1 MPTRNAMPYLDEAVR
16 SILAQSHAD
25 FEFVILDD
33 GSDDGSR
40 ERLRFWAA
48 ADSRIRLI
56 ESERS
61 LGPVGSSNL
70 VVQSARAPVIARMDA
85 DDVSTP
91 DRLERQLELLT
102 SHPDIVLVGSVWEG
116 IDREGRMV
124 READCSKVGENGF
137 AAPFAHGSVMFR
149 RDAFLRAG
157 GYRLETAYWEDL
169 DLFLRIAGE
178 GRVLVSSRP
187 LYRHRF
193 SETSTRLTSALPA
206 VERAVDLMF
215 RCRAA
220 FERGEDYQR
229 LLEPS
234 AAGAPRS
241 KLHPYTFLS
250 MGFISLWSG
259 HRPRSLQR
267 LLSHGALRPDLVT
280 MKALVWASWAAISP
294 RSLRKVMQWLL
305 RLRNRR
311 TFHRRQGEAVEWR
324 PRLRPARGRTLSG
337 SAAAP
342 GGNSANLSP
351 AGAPRGAIAPAGGR
365 DK

>member
-1 MPTRNAMPYLDEAVR
+1 MSTPAPVSVVMPTRNALPYLDAAVR

-48 ADSRIRLI
+48 ADPRIRLI
-56 ESERS
+56 EGERS

-70 VVQSARAPVIARMDA
+70 VVEAARAPIIARMDA
-85 DDVSTP
+85 DDVSAP
-91 DRLERQLELLT
+91 DRLERQLELLAR
-102 SHPDIVLVGSVWEG
+102 HPDAVLVGSVWEG
-116 IDREGRMV
+116 IDRHGRLV
-124 READCSKVGENGF
+124 READCSKLGENGF

-149 RDAFLRAG
+149 RGAFLRAG
-157 GYRLETAYWEDL
+157 GYRRETAYWEDL
-169 DLFLRIAGE
+169 DLFLRMAAQ
-178 GRVLVSSRP
+178 GRVLVSCRP

-193 SETSTRLTSALPA
+193 SETSTRLTSELPA

-220 FERGEDYQR
+220 FERGEDYEA

-234 AAGAPRS
+234 ATQAGRE

-259 HRPRSLQR
+259 HRPRSLDR
-267 LLSHGALRPDLVT
+267 LLRHGALRPGPVT
-280 MKALVWASWAAISP
+280 LKALAWASWAAISP

-311 TFHRRQGEAVEWR
+311 AAHRRHGEAAEWR
-324 PRLRPARGRTLSG
+324 PRLRVRGRPLSG
-337 SAAAP
+337 
-342 GGNSANLSP
+342 
-351 AGAPRGAIAPAGGR
+351 
-365 DK
+365 

>member
-1 MPTRNAMPYLDEAVR
+1 LPYLDEAVR
-16 SILAQSHAD
+16 SILAQSHSD

-33 GSDDGSR
+33 GSDDGSL

-70 VVQSARAPVIARMDA
+70 VVERARAPVIARMDA

-91 DRLERQLELLT
+91 DRLERQLELLE
-102 SHPDIVLVGSVWEG
+102 SHPDAVLVGSVWEG
-116 IDREGRMV
+116 IDRDGRMV
-124 READCSKVGENGF
+124 READCSKVGQNGF

-169 DLFLRIAGE
+169 DLFLRIAAQ
-178 GRVLVSSRP
+178 GRVLVSTRP

-206 VERAVDLMF
+206 VEEAVDLMF

-229 LLEPS
+229 LLKPS
-234 AAGAPRS
+234 AKQGQRT

-250 MGFISLWSG
+250 MGFIPLWSG
-259 HRPRSLQR
+259 HRPMSLQR
-267 LLSHGALRPDLVT
+267 LLKRGALRADLIT
-280 MKALVWASWAAISP
+280 LKALIWASWAAISP
-294 RSLRKVMQWLL
+294 RSLRKVMQALL

-311 TFHRRQGEAVEWR
+311 AAHRRQGGAVEWR
-324 PRLRPARGRTLSG
+324 PRLRPAKGRALSD

-342 GGNSANLSP
+342 RGNSAGLSP
-351 AGAPRGAIAPAGGR
+351 AGAPTGAILPADGR
-365 DK
+365 DS

>member
-1 MPTRNAMPYLDEAVR
+1 MPTRNALPYLDDAVS
-16 SILAQSHAD
+16 SILSQSHAD

-33 GSDDGSR
+33 GSDDGSW

-48 ADSRIRLI
+48 RDRRIRLI
-56 ESERS
+56 RRERS

-70 VVQSARAPVIARMDA
+70 VVESARAPIVARMDA
-85 DDVSTP
+85 DDVSPP

-102 SHPDIVLVGSVWEG
+102 RHPEAVLVGSVWEG
-116 IDREGRMV
+116 IDRNGKAV
-124 READCSKVGENGF
+124 READCSKLGENGF

-149 RDAFLRAG
+149 REAFLRAG
-157 GYRLETAYWEDL
+157 GYRFETAYWEDL
-169 DLFLRIAGE
+169 DLYLRIAAQ
-178 GRVLVSSRP
+178 GRVLVSVRP

-193 SETSTRLTSALPA
+193 SETSTRLTSSLGV

-220 FERGEDYQR
+220 FERGEDYQA
-229 LLEPS
+229 LLDPS
-234 AAGAPRS
+234 RAAARPA

-267 LLSHGALRPDLVT
+267 LLRHGALRADPVT
-280 MKALVWASWAAISP
+280 MKALIWASWAAVSP
-294 RSLRKVMQWLL
+294 RSLRRVMHMLL

-311 TFHRRQGEAVEWR
+311 AAHPRRGEVAEWR
-324 PRLRPARGRTLSG
+324 PRLRPSLGDVLSG
-337 SAAAP
+337 CSAAAATQ
-342 GGNSANLSP
+342 S
-351 AGAPRGAIAPAGGR
+351 R
-365 DK
+365 